1 MKKKIKLNY
10 NGKKFE
16 IDLRTCNWF
25 DMFRGLMFRRREKAS
40 ALLLFN
46 FKKPVRMKIHSL
58 FVFFPFIAVWL
69 DDKDRIIEIKK
80 IIPWRLIIFPKKSF
94 YKLIEIPINK
104 KYKKLWN
111 FSATNSNKY
120 HKN

>member
-1 MKKKIKLNY
+1 MKKKIRLNC

-16 IDLRTCNWF
+16 IDLKICNWF
-25 DMFRGLMFRRREKAS
+25 DMFRGLMLRRREKAS

-69 DDKDRIIEIKK
+69 DDKDRVIEIKK
-80 IIPWRLIIFPKKSF
+80 IIPWRLIIFPRKSF
-94 YKLIEIPINK
+94 NKLVEIPMSM
-104 KYKKLWN
+104 KYERIIKLLVGD
-111 FSATNSNKY
+111 
-120 HKN
+120 